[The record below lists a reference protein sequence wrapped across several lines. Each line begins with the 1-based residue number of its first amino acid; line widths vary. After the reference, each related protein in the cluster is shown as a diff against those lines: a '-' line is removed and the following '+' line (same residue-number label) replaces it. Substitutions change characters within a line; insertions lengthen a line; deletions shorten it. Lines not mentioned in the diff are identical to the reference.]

1 MLLNSIYD
9 MMSQQVVHPKAA
21 TAGKNTAPSR
31 SFKGDKAVS
40 KMSDTVKT
48 PASEATF
55 EAAAK
60 AKGMKKIELEI
71 AAAAGL
77 LRPISPEPPP
87 ESNQYAHSLDDLLRT
102 IDELKNPQKSP
113 NLDLFE

>member
-1 MLLNSIYD
+1 MLLNSIYK
-9 MMSQQVVHPKAA
+9 MLNQQETQQKAA
-21 TAGKNTAPSR
+21 AGKNTASPAPAE
-31 SFKGDKAVS
+31 GEKAFS
-40 KMSDTVKT
+40 KVAEEVRI

-60 AKGMKKIELEI
+60 AEGMKKIELEI

-87 ESNQYAHSLDDLLRT
+87 EANKYSNSLEGLLRT
-102 IDELKNPQKSP
+102 IEDLKNPPKLP
-113 NLDLFE
+113 DFDLFE

>member
-9 MMSQQVVHPKAA
+9 IMNQQLAQPKAS
-21 TAGKNTAPSR
+21 TAGKGTAPSA
-31 SFKGDKAVS
+31 SVEKEKTFQ
-40 KMSDTVKT
+40 KMADTVKI

-60 AKGMKKIELEI
+60 AEGMKKIELEI

-77 LRPISPEPPP
+77 LRPISPEPP
-87 ESNQYAHSLDDLLRT
+87 EDFNQNAQSFDDLLRT
-102 IDELKNPQKSP
+102 INELEDPPKSHD
-113 NLDLFE
+113 LDLFE